1 MNRSVKIYLTL
12 NNTKIATF
20 TYDGL
25 NELAQLL
32 APVLTD
38 DAANGQATTGGLRVA
53 IGNTQKQATD
63 EMLTIVSPTR
73 GLTWHKGEPFE
84 GSYDT
89 IYYALV
95 AGIKKA
101 IIAYQITRAVK

>member
-1 MNRSVKIYLTL
+1 MTRSIKIYLTL

-38 DAANGQATTGGLRVA
+38 DAANGQATTAGLRVA
-53 IGNTQKQATD
+53 IGHTQKQSKD
-63 EMLTIVSPTR
+63 ETLTIVSQTQA
-73 GLTWHKGEPFE
+73 LTWYEGEPFE
-84 GSYDT
+84 GNYDT

-95 AGIKKA
+95 NGIKKA
-101 IIAYQITRAVK
+101 IIAYQITRGI